1 LDHDVTSA
9 QVAAA
14 MLGLPG
20 FAVLAAG
27 EAAGE
32 LELLAET
39 TARRQGCPGCGVRA
53 VPHGRRPHL
62 ARDIPA
68 AGRPVL
74 LVWSK
79 RIWKCPDAHCPKRT
93 WTETSPAVAPRAA
106 LTGRARRW
114 ACERVG
120 REEQT
125 VAAVARELG
134 TGWGTVMRAVR
145 DYGQPLIEDPARL
158 EGVTGLG
165 VDEHV
170 WQHASVRRV
179 TQFATGIT
187 DLTPGRPARLLEV
200 LPGRTGKV
208 YAGWLAARD
217 DNWKDQVSFAALDP
231 FRGYATALTRQL
243 PGAVRVLDA
252 FHVVKLGFGVVD
264 EVRRRVQQETLDR
277 RGHKGDPLYEA
288 RRVLRRR
295 ADRLNPRAAARVQAA
310 LSVGDPHGE
319 VTAAW
324 ICAQDLAR
332 VYLASELAEGRR
344 RALAVIEALLTCPV
358 PEARRLGRT
367 LRSWRH
373 EFLAYFATGGASN
386 GPTEAVNL
394 LIEKIRRLGH
404 GFRNWHNY
412 RLRLL
417 LHCGGIRW
425 NTLQTPRVRSRH
437 PRFVA

>member
-1 LDHDVTSA
+1 LDYDVSSA
-9 QVAAA
+9 QPAAA
-14 MLGLPG
+14 MLGLAG
-20 FAVLAAG
+20 FVVLAAG

-32 LELLAET
+32 LELLVET
-39 TARRQGCPGCGVRA
+39 TARRAGCPRCGVVA

-62 ARDIPA
+62 VRDIPA
-68 AGRPVL
+68 SGRAVL
-74 LVWSK
+74 LVWNK
-79 RIWKCPDAHCPKRT
+79 RIWRCAEPACGQRT
-93 WTETSPAVAPRAA
+93 WTEASPAVAARAA
-106 LTGRARRW
+106 LTERARRW

-120 REEQT
+120 RHEQT

-134 TGWGTVMRAVR
+134 VGWGTVMRAVR
-145 DYGQPLIEDPARL
+145 DHGQPLVEDPARL
-158 EGVTGLG
+158 DGVTGLG

-170 WQHASVRRV
+170 WQHASACRV

-187 DLTPGRPARLLEV
+187 DLSPGRPARLLEV
-200 LPGRTGKV
+200 LPGRTGTV

-217 DNWKDQVSFAALDP
+217 EDWKDQVRFAALDP
-231 FRGYATALTRQL
+231 FRGYATALTREL

-277 RGHKGDPLYEA
+277 RGHKGDPLYEG

-295 ADRLNPRAAARVQAA
+295 ADRLNVRAAARVQAA
-310 LSVGDPHGE
+310 LSSGDPHGE

-332 VYLASELAEGRR
+332 VYLAGEPAEGRR
-344 RALAVIEALLTCPV
+344 RALEVIEALLSCPV
-358 PEARRLGRT
+358 PEAQRLGRT
-367 LRSWRH
+367 LRSWRR

-394 LIEKIRRLGH
+394 IIEKTRRLGH

-417 LHCGGIRW
+417 LRCGGIQW
-425 NTLQTPRVRSRH
+425 NTLLTPRVRGRH